1 MELTNATKGATKEMI
16 IAPIAAVII
25 VTTEAFFVIMKNYE
39 STYLRLK
46 KWLNKSMACWYSILF
61 WNFSTDKY
69 DYVEIKK

>member
-1 MELTNATKGATKEMI
+1 
-16 IAPIAAVII
+16 
-25 VTTEAFFVIMKNYE
+25 MKNYE

-69 DYVEIKK
+69 DYVEIKNNQMEIKNF